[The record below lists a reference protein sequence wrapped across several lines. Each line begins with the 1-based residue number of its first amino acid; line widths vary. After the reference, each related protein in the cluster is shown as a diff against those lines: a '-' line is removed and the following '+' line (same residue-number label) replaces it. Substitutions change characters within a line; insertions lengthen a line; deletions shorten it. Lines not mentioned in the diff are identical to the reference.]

1 MASLKSTRCSCRIS
15 RVHQHL
21 LVKRPF
27 SLPFPFNFLFFTCPF
42 SFMFLLFPGSFVFLC
57 FSFSFPFFYPFP
69 FLFFLSFFF
78 PFPLLFRSFSF
89 PSSPFPFLS
98 TPSPS
103 LSSLR
108 ALYGINTQG
117 ILFLTFEIS
126 KWGIAIW
133 EGPIANLSFLHF
145 VKTNV
150 HKLHI
155 LVFASFGDC
164 SYIYNIYIYVRMYVH
179 VYMYMCMYM

>member
-1 MASLKSTRCSCRIS
+1 MASLKSTRFFCRIS

-42 SFMFLLFPGSFVFLC
+42 SFMFLLFPVSFVFLC

-69 FLFFLSFFF
+69 FL
-78 PFPLLFRSFSF
+78 SFSF
-89 PSSPFPFLS
+89 PIFSILFLSFSFAFPFLFLPFLSISFPFLS
-98 TPSPS
+98 TSSPS

-117 ILFLTFEIS
+117 ILFLTFKMGYRYLGRS
-126 KWGIAIW
+126 
-133 EGPIANLSFLHF
+133 H
-145 VKTNV
+145 
-150 HKLHI
+150 
-155 LVFASFGDC
+155 
-164 SYIYNIYIYVRMYVH
+164 R
-179 VYMYMCMYM
+179 